1 MAALEQAS
9 QSGYKQGLLGSQ
21 AEQTAVTAGEKVK
34 AEILGED
41 TPPSAAVELLQ
52 GGTGGDQEAAK
63 QQELLD
69 LYNASPAAM
78 QEILRPNLEAQ
89 GLLPVAGKRSS
100 FNESNATAPPKT
112 STSSFS
118 TPGSAEVLPKFVPP
132 ILKDTPEYKADKAH
146 SDEMLARYDAEIKA
160 EAEFQKLPEVVQKRM
175 ISYSKS
181 DNYKNIYGEK
191 SENRFYRNIL
201 EEVGEIGG
209 ADRVASL
216 PSYHFQE
223 SSQQAMR
230 LEHVDRQKKQQ
241 EERDARSEKA
251 EQERKTALEIAESS
265 PEMTEKRQQ
274 LKTDLAQKKGEL
286 PLKEVVLPTLTSQSQ
301 LGGTSDTG
309 TFVPNETP
317 KPNEELAARLSG
329 MWEVNNPALD
339 KMVEEG
345 RVTKEEA
352 ANIKKSLSAGE

>member
-1 MAALEQAS
+1 MTSEKFMAALEQAS

-21 AEQTAVTAGEKVK
+21 AEQTAVTAGKKVK
-34 AEILGED
+34 AEILGD
-41 TPPSAAVELLQ
+41 PSEQ
-52 GGTGGDQEAAK
+52 PIERGGSSEQPDEGYSEQPDEGYSDQIVPGSE
-63 QQELLD
+63 
-69 LYNASPAAM
+69 
-78 QEILRPNLEAQ
+78 
-89 GLLPVAGKRSS
+89 SS
-100 FNESNATAPPKT
+100 FNVSNAKAPPKT
-112 STSSFS
+112 SPSSFS
-118 TPGSAEVLPKFVPP
+118 TTGSAEVLPKFVPP

-146 SDEMLARYDAEIKA
+146 SDEMLARYDAERKA
-160 EAEFQKLPEVVQKRM
+160 QAEFQKLPEEVQKRM

-216 PSYHFQE
+216 PSYNFQE
-223 SSQQAMR
+223 SSQQAMI
-230 LEHVDRQKKQQ
+230 LEYADRQKKQQ

-265 PEMTEKRQQ
+265 PGMTEKRQQ

-286 PLKEVVLPTLTSQSQ
+286 PLKEVVLPSLTSQFQ
-301 LGGTSDTG
+301 IGGTSDTG